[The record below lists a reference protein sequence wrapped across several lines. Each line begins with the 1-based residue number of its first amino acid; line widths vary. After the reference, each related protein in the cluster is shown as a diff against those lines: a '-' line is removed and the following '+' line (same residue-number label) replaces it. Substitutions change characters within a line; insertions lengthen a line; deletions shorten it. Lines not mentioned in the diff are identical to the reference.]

1 MNAKFTESR
10 ALSTPRQTCRDS
22 HAATCAT
29 RVCHLECTRT
39 EELGDGLL
47 GGTEFLVMDKCIVDV
62 VLIFSSCSVVF
73 VVESYALL
81 CQVRSLIHERLA
93 ICIVSHCPQTVS
105 HACRI
110 SANSVCLRSR
120 SLLVPFAHARI
131 VFASLLFLGLCIQV
145 TAPVSLSAT
154 DHAVKYLCLQIS
166 YNHSLQ

>member
-1 MNAKFTESR
+1 MCTPSCAPDSRSLQSPMNAKFTESR

-29 RVCHLECTRT
+29 GLYLECTRT

-81 CQVRSLIHERLA
+81 CQVRSLIMSVSPSASFRTAHKPSVTLVGSA
-93 ICIVSHCPQTVS
+93 PTACISDQ
-105 HACRI
+105 
-110 SANSVCLRSR
+110 
-120 SLLVPFAHARI
+120 
-131 VFASLLFLGLCIQV
+131 GLCW
-145 TAPVSLSAT
+145 
-154 DHAVKYLCLQIS
+154 CLWRMQGS
-166 YNHSLQ
+166 CSHRCCFLDCAFR